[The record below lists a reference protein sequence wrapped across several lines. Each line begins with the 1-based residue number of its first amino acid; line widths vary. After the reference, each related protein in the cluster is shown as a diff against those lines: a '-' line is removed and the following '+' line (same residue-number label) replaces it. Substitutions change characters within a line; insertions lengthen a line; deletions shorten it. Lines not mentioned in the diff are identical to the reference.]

1 MKILAFFALAAF
13 AASAVSALAYP
24 KAPTSNQ
31 VDDYHGT
38 SVADPYRPLEDPDA
52 PATRTW
58 IAEENKLTR
67 AYLDANPER
76 HAIEKRL
83 KELWNY
89 ERYSSP
95 SRHGGRYFF
104 TKNEG
109 LQNQSVLYVLD
120 RLDGAPRV
128 LLDPNT
134 LSKDGTTALSGY
146 TVSQDGKLLA
156 YGTSA
161 AGSDWNEWKVR
172 DVDTGIDR
180 PDRLEWVK
188 FSGASWAPDG
198 SGFYYSR
205 YDAPAK
211 GQELQAVV
219 KNQKV
224 FFHRLGSPQA
234 QDALVY
240 ARPDQPDWLFS
251 ANVTDDGRWLILN
264 VVQGTSSK
272 SRVYYRDLQ
281 GKGGDFVRLF
291 DRYDAKYQLIDAVET
306 TFYFLTDK
314 DAPRGRVV
322 SVDVAGGGAEP
333 ALRDVIAQSESAIEG
348 VSLVGDRFVVDY
360 LQDAASH
367 VRLFAL
373 DGKPEKEIPLPT
385 LGTVAG
391 LTGKRTDRETFF
403 SFVSFAYP
411 VRIYRYDFDSG
422 KNAIFR
428 EPKVPLKPEDFD
440 VKEVFYPSKDGTKIP
455 MFLVAKKGTLSTTGD
470 RPTLLYGYGGFDLAQ
485 TPTYTARVMTWV
497 ERGGLYALACIR
509 GGSEYGEEWHEN
521 GMLAKKQNV
530 FDDFAWAAKWLI
542 AEKYTN
548 SEHLAIHGRS
558 NGGLLI
564 GATVNQHPELFG
576 AAIAQAGVMDMLRY
590 QKFTIGWAWASD
602 YGSADKPD
610 EFAWLRAYSPLHN
623 VAKGTKY
630 PAVLVLTADHDDR
643 VVPGH
648 SFKFAA
654 AMQAAQAGDKPV
666 LIRIETQAGHG
677 GGGDLGSDTSVAKQV
692 AESADIL
699 AFLEKNVGRSK
710 EPPRGAKIGNRR

>member
-1 MKILAFFALAAF
+1 MKILAFLAF
-13 AASAVSALAYP
+13 AVFAAAGASALTYP
-24 KAPTSNQ
+24 KAPASDQ

-38 SVADPYRPLEDPDA
+38 RVADPYRPLEDPDA

-58 IAEENKLTR
+58 IDAENRLTR
-67 AYLDANPER
+67 AYLDAIPER
-76 HAIEKRL
+76 PAIEKRL

-89 ERYSSP
+89 ERYASP
-95 SRHGGRYFF
+95 SRQGGRYFF
-104 TKNEG
+104 TKNDG

-120 RLDGAPRV
+120 RLDGTPRA

-134 LSKDGTTALSGY
+134 LSKDGTVSLSGY
-146 TVSQDGKLLA
+146 AVSKDGKLLA
-156 YGTSA
+156 YGTSS
-161 AGSDWNEWKVR
+161 AGSDWNEWRVR
-172 DVDTGIDR
+172 DVDTGNDR
-180 PDRLEWVK
+180 PDRLQWIK

-205 YDAPAK
+205 YAAPEK
-211 GQELQAVV
+211 GRELQAVV
-219 KNQKV
+219 KNQRV

-234 QDALVY
+234 EDSLVY
-240 ARPDQPDWLFS
+240 ARPDQPDWFFS
-251 ANVTDDGRWLILN
+251 AGVTDDGRWLILN
-264 VVQGTSSK
+264 VVQGTSRRN
-272 SRVYYRDLQ
+272 RVYYRDLHR
-281 GKGGDFVRLF
+281 KGGDFVRLF
-291 DRYDAKYQLIDAVET
+291 DRYDAKYQLIDAVGT

-322 SVDVAGGGAEP
+322 SVDVAGAVPEP
-333 ALRDVIAQSESAIEG
+333 PLHDVIAQSESAIENI
-348 VSLVGDRFVVDY
+348 SLVGDRFVVDY
-360 LQDAASH
+360 LRDAASH
-367 VRLFAL
+367 VKLFSVEGRL
-373 DGKPEKEIPLPT
+373 EKELPLPT

-422 KNAIFR
+422 TNTIFR

-440 VKEVFYPSKDGTKIP
+440 VKEVFYPSRDGTKIP
-455 MFLVAKKGTLSTTGD
+455 MFLVAKKGTLEKTGD

-509 GGSEYGEEWHEN
+509 GGSEYGEEWHEA
-521 GMLAKKQNV
+521 GMLGKKQNV

-548 SEHLAIHGRS
+548 SAHLAIHGRS
-558 NGGLLI
+558 NGGLLV

-590 QKFTIGWAWASD
+590 HKFTIGWAWASD
-602 YGSADKPD
+602 YGSADKPG
-610 EFAWLRAYSPLHN
+610 EFPWLRAYSPLHN
-623 VAKGTKY
+623 VMKGAKY

-648 SFKFAA
+648 SFKYAA
-654 AMQAAQAGDKPV
+654 AMQEAQSGPRPI

-699 AFLEKNVGRSK
+699 AFLEKNTR
-710 EPPRGAKIGNRR
+710 